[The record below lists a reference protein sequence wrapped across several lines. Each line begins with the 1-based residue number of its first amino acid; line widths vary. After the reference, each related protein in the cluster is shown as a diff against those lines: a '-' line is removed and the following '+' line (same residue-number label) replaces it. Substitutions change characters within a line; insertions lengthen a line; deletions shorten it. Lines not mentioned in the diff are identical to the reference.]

1 MRIVSTEQNK
11 NFVQL
16 RGAVKYI
23 LAEMSVLAWLATKT
37 SFVRIMG
44 FYGSGRVKTLPVLL
58 LYYYRL

>member
-1 MRIVSTEQNK
+1 M
-11 NFVQL
+11 
-16 RGAVKYI
+16 RGAEKRI
-23 LAEMSVLAWLATKT
+23 FAEMSVLAWLATKT